1 MEDPNNSAQKPVATA
16 GSRKSGVIKLPLAN
30 RCGPGKQRRTNNESN
45 KEPAKSRPR
54 RQSLWYAI
62 YFPQLSELSESQQTQ
77 VLCELAGLAE
87 NVSATVSFH
96 SQALVCEIRSSLRYF
111 GGIDNIHSK
120 LQSLIV
126 PALQTRSLGD
136 SFLYAAS
143 PTVSGSL
150 LLARSGHNALVYQK
164 ENLRSALG
172 KLSVDVLDL
181 QKEQHRRLHNM
192 GVRKIRD
199 IWRLPVEGLHKRF
212 GSNFVNS
219 LSKAAGTSPEPTR
232 NYIPSPEFSVSYDLP
247 YEVENINYL
256 LPIIDEILIKL
267 RDFLIQR
274 DLSTSHLLLSMVH
287 EKRSRTEIDIGLR
300 QATRHRDHLLLLI
313 ETHFA
318 QLAVPA
324 PVVGLKLEVKQFDAF
339 LSESDALLT
348 EERVECRSKINS
360 KHLDQFMEQLHARL
374 GDDAL
379 KSINTVA
386 EHCPEY
392 ATQQLNYEDK
402 KAQMSATGVTNN
414 LRPFWL
420 LDEPIQLTL
429 KGSKLY
435 HRQAITLISGPERI
449 ETYWWS
455 GLDILRDYYIA
466 RERNGS
472 RLWVFRE
479 RSGERNWFLHGYFS

>member
-1 MEDPNNSAQKPVATA
+1 MLSSVSTRSHCQPESAERIMEDPDNSAQKPVATA
-16 GSRKSGVIKLPLAN
+16 GSRKSGVLKLPLAN
-30 RCGPGKQRRTNNESN
+30 RCGPDEQHCPNDESN
-45 KEPAKSRPR
+45 KNPAKSRSR
-54 RQSLWYAI
+54 RQSLWYAL

-77 VLCELAGLAE
+77 ILTELAGLAE

-111 GGIDNIHSK
+111 DGIDNIHSK

-126 PALQTRSLGD
+126 PALQNRSLGG

-181 QKEQHRRLHNM
+181 QKEQRQRLHSM

-199 IWRLPVEGLHKRF
+199 IWRLPTKGLHKRF

-219 LSKAAGTSPEPTR
+219 LGKAVGKSPEPTR
-232 NYIPSPEFSVSYDLP
+232 NYIPSPEFSASYDLP
-247 YEVENINYL
+247 YEVGNLHCL
-256 LPIIDEILIKL
+256 LPIIDEILIEL

-274 DLSTSHLLLSMVH
+274 DLSTSRLRLSMIH

-300 QATRHRDHLLLLI
+300 QATRQRDHLLLLI

-324 PVVGLKLEVKQFDAF
+324 PVVGLELEVKQFDAF

-348 EERVECRSKINS
+348 EEQIGYGSKINS
-360 KHLDQFMEQLHARL
+360 KNLDKFTEQLHARL
-374 GDDAL
+374 
-379 KSINTVA
+379 
-386 EHCPEY
+386 
-392 ATQQLNYEDK
+392 
-402 KAQMSATGVTNN
+402 
-414 LRPFWL
+414 
-420 LDEPIQLTL
+420 
-429 KGSKLY
+429 
-435 HRQAITLISGPERI
+435 
-449 ETYWWS
+449 
-455 GLDILRDYYIA
+455 
-466 RERNGS
+466 
-472 RLWVFRE
+472 
-479 RSGERNWFLHGYFS
+479 

>member
-1 MEDPNNSAQKPVATA
+1 MEDPDNSAQKPVATA
-16 GSRKSGVIKLPLAN
+16 GSRKSGVFKLPLAN
-30 RCGPGKQRRTNNESN
+30 RCGPDEQGRTNDESN
-45 KEPAKSRPR
+45 KKSTKSRPR
-54 RQSLWYAI
+54 RQSLWYAL

-77 VLCELAGLAE
+77 TLTELADLTE

-126 PALQTRSLGD
+126 PALQNRSLGD
-136 SFLYAAS
+136 SFLYAVS

-164 ENLRSALG
+164 ESLRSALG

-181 QKEQHRRLHNM
+181 QKEQRRRLHNM
-192 GVRKIRD
+192 GVRNIRD
-199 IWRLPVEGLHKRF
+199 IWRLPAEGLHKRF

-219 LSKAAGTSPEPTR
+219 LSKAVGTSPEPTR
-232 NYIPSPEFSVSYDLP
+232 KYISSPEFSASYDLP
-247 YEVENINYL
+247 YEVENLHCL

-274 DLSTSHLLLSMVH
+274 DLSTSRLLLYMVH
-287 EKRSRTEIDIGLR
+287 EKRSRTKIDIGLR
-300 QATRHRDHLLLLI
+300 RATRHRDHLLLLI

-324 PVVGLKLEVKQFDAF
+324 PVVGLRLEVEQFDAF
-339 LSESDALLT
+339 LGESEALLT
-348 EERVECRSKINS
+348 EKQIGHESKINS
-360 KHLDQFMEQLHARL
+360 KNLDQFMEQLHARL

-392 ATQQLNYEDK
+392 ATQQLNYKDK
-402 KAQMSATGVTNN
+402 KAEMSAVRVANN
-414 LRPFWL
+414 PRPFWL
-420 LDEPIQLTL
+420 LDAPIQLTL

-435 HRQAITLISGPERI
+435 HREAITLISGPERI

-455 GLDILRDYYIA
+455 GQDILRDYYIA
-466 RERNGS
+466 RDRNGS

-479 RSGERNWFLHGYFS
+479 RRGKRNWFLHGYFS

>member
-77 VLCELAGLAE
+77 ILTELAGLAE

-126 PALQTRSLGD
+126 PALQNRSLGD

-181 QKEQHRRLHNM
+181 QKEQRRRLHSM
-192 GVRKIRD
+192 GIRKIRTSGAY
-199 IWRLPVEGLHKRF
+199 RLKAYYKRF

-219 LSKAAGTSPEPTR
+219 LSKAVGKSPEPTR
-232 NYIPSPEFSVSYDLP
+232 NYIPSPEFSASYDLP
-247 YEVENINYL
+247 YEVGNLHYL

-287 EKRSRTEIDIGLR
+287 EKRSRTKIDIGLR
-300 QATRHRDHLLLLI
+300 RATRHRDHLLLLI
-313 ETHFA
+313 ETHIA
-318 QLAVPA
+318 QLTVPA
-324 PVVGLKLEVKQFDAF
+324 PVVGLKLEVRQFDAF
-339 LSESDALLT
+339 LSDSEALLT
-348 EERVECRSKINS
+348 EEKIEHRSKINS
-360 KHLDQFMEQLHARL
+360 KNLDQFMEQLHARL
-374 GDDAL
+374 GDEAL

-392 ATQQLNYEDK
+392 ATQQLNYKDK
-402 KAQMSATGVTNN
+402 KAKFQ
-414 LRPFWL
+414 L
-420 LDEPIQLTL
+420 LE
-429 KGSKLY
+429 
-435 HRQAITLISGPERI
+435 
-449 ETYWWS
+449 
-455 GLDILRDYYIA
+455 
-466 RERNGS
+466 
-472 RLWVFRE
+472 
-479 RSGERNWFLHGYFS
+479 

>member
-1 MEDPNNSAQKPVATA
+1 MEDPDNSAQKPVATA
-16 GSRKSGVIKLPLAN
+16 GSRKSGVLKLPLAN
-30 RCGPGKQRRTNNESN
+30 RCGPDKQHCPNDESN
-45 KEPAKSRPR
+45 KNPAKSRSR
-54 RQSLWYAI
+54 RQSLWYAL
-62 YFPQLSELSESQQTQ
+62 YFPQLSELSESQQAQILT
-77 VLCELAGLAE
+77 ELAGLAE

-126 PALQTRSLGD
+126 PALQNRSLGD

-181 QKEQHRRLHNM
+181 QKEQRRRLHSM
-192 GVRKIRD
+192 GVRKIKD
-199 IWRLPVEGLHKRF
+199 IWRLPTEGLHKRF

-219 LSKAAGTSPEPTR
+219 LSKAVGKSPEPTR
-232 NYIPSPEFSVSYDLP
+232 NYIPSPEFSASYDLP
-247 YEVENINYL
+247 YEVGNLHYL

-287 EKRSRTEIDIGLR
+287 EKRSRTKIDIGLR
-300 QATRHRDHLLLLI
+300 RATRHRDHLLLLI
-313 ETHFA
+313 ETHIA
-318 QLAVPA
+318 QLTVPA

-339 LSESDALLT
+339 LSNSEALLT
-348 EERVECRSKINS
+348 EEQIEHRSKINS
-360 KHLDQFMEQLHARL
+360 KNLDQFMEQLHARL

-392 ATQQLNYEDK
+392 ATQQLNYKDK
-402 KAQMSATGVTNN
+402 KAEISAAGVANN
-414 LRPFWL
+414 PRPFWL
-420 LDEPIQLTL
+420 LDAPIQLTL
-429 KGSKLY
+429 RGSKLY
-435 HRQAITLISGPERI
+435 HREAITLISGPERI

-455 GLDILRDYYIA
+455 GQDILRDYYIA
-466 RERNGS
+466 RDRNGS

-479 RSGERNWFLHGYFS
+479 RRGKRNWFLHGYFS

>member
-1 MEDPNNSAQKPVATA
+1 MEDPDNSAQKPVATA
-16 GSRKSGVIKLPLAN
+16 GSRKSGVLKLPLAN
-30 RCGPGKQRRTNNESN
+30 RCGPDKQHYPNDESN
-45 KEPAKSRPR
+45 KNPAKSRSR
-54 RQSLWYAI
+54 RQSLWYAL
-62 YFPQLSELSESQQTQ
+62 YFPQLSELSESQQAQILT
-77 VLCELAGLAE
+77 ELAGLAE

-126 PALQTRSLGD
+126 PALQNRSLGD

-181 QKEQHRRLHNM
+181 QEEQRRRLHSM

-199 IWRLPVEGLHKRF
+199 IWRLPTEGLHKRF
-212 GSNFVNS
+212 GSNFVYS
-219 LSKAAGTSPEPTR
+219 LSKAVGKSPEPTR
-232 NYIPSPEFSVSYDLP
+232 NYIPSPEFSASYDLP
-247 YEVENINYL
+247 YEVGNLHYL

-287 EKRSRTEIDIGLR
+287 EKRSRTKIDIGLR
-300 QATRHRDHLLLLI
+300 RATRHRDHLLLLI
-313 ETHFA
+313 ETHIA
-318 QLAVPA
+318 QLTVPA

-339 LSESDALLT
+339 LSDSEALLT
-348 EERVECRSKINS
+348 EEQIEHRSKINS
-360 KHLDQFMEQLHARL
+360 KNLDQFMEQLHARL

-392 ATQQLNYEDK
+392 ATQQLNYKDK
-402 KAQMSATGVTNN
+402 KAEISAAGVANN
-414 LRPFWL
+414 PRPFWL
-420 LDEPIQLTL
+420 LDAPIQLTL
-429 KGSKLY
+429 RGSKLD
-435 HRQAITLISGPERI
+435 HREAITLISGPERI

-455 GLDILRDYYIA
+455 GQDILRDYYIA
-466 RERNGS
+466 RDRNGS

-479 RSGERNWFLHGYFS
+479 RRGKRNWFLHGYFS

>member
-30 RCGPGKQRRTNNESN
+30 RCGPDKQRRTNNESN
-45 KEPAKSRPR
+45 KKPAKSRPR

-62 YFPQLSELSESQQTQ
+62 YFPQLSELSESQQMQ
-77 VLCELAGLAE
+77 ILNEIAGLAE
-87 NVSATVSFH
+87 SVSTTVSFH

-247 YEVENINYL
+247 YEVENLNYL
-256 LPIIDEILIKL
+256 MPIIDEILIKL

-274 DLSTSHLLLSMVH
+274 DLSTSHLLLSMAH

-300 QATRHRDHLLLLI
+300 QPTRHRDHLLLLI

-339 LSESDALLT
+339 LSESDALLP
-348 EERVECRSKINS
+348 EEQVECRSKINS
-360 KHLDQFMEQLHARL
+360 KNLDQFMEQLHARL

-414 LRPFWL
+414 PRPFWL

>member
-1 MEDPNNSAQKPVATA
+1 MEDPDNSAQKPVATA
-16 GSRKSGVIKLPLAN
+16 GSRKSGVLKLPLAN
-30 RCGPGKQRRTNNESN
+30 RCGPDKQPCSN
-45 KEPAKSRPR
+45 DEGNKNPAKPRSR
-54 RQSLWYAI
+54 RQSLWYAL

-77 VLCELAGLAE
+77 ILTELAGLAE

-111 GGIDNIHSK
+111 GGIDNIHSR

-126 PALQTRSLGD
+126 PALQNRSLGD

-143 PTVSGSL
+143 PTVNGSL

-181 QKEQHRRLHNM
+181 QKEQRRRLHSM

-199 IWRLPVEGLHKRF
+199 IWRLPTEGLHKRF
-212 GSNFVNS
+212 GSSFVNS
-219 LSKAAGTSPEPTR
+219 LSKAVGKSPEPTR
-232 NYIPSPEFSVSYDLP
+232 NYIPSPEFSASYDLP
-247 YEVENINYL
+247 YEVENLHYL
-256 LPIIDEILIKL
+256 LPIIDEMLIKL

-274 DLSTSHLLLSMVH
+274 DLSTSRLQLSMIH

-300 QATRHRDHLLLLI
+300 QATRQRDHLLLLI

-324 PVVGLKLEVKQFDAF
+324 PVVGLKLEVRQFDAF

-348 EERVECRSKINS
+348 EEQIGHGSKINS
-360 KHLDQFMEQLHARL
+360 KNLDQFMEQLHARL
-374 GDDAL
+374 GDDVL

-392 ATQQLNYEDK
+392 ATQQLNYTDRK
-402 KAQMSATGVTNN
+402 ATGKPAEVARN

-420 LDEPIQLTL
+420 LDRPVQLTL
-429 KGSKLY
+429 RNGRLY
-435 HRQAITLISGPERI
+435 HNQAINLISGPERI
-449 ETYWWS
+449 ETSWWS
-455 GLDILRDYYIA
+455 GQEIRRDYYIA
-466 RERNGS
+466 REQNGS
-472 RLWVFRE
+472 RLWIFRE
-479 RSGERNWFLHGYFS
+479 RLEERQWYLHGYFS

>member
-1 MEDPNNSAQKPVATA
+1 MEDPDNSAQKPVATA

-30 RCGPGKQRRTNNESN
+30 RCGSDKQRRTNNESN
-45 KEPAKSRPR
+45 KEPAKSRSR

-62 YFPQLSELSESQQTQ
+62 YFPQLSERSESQQTQ
-77 VLCELAGLAE
+77 ILNELAGLAE

-219 LSKAAGTSPEPTR
+219 LSKAEGTSPEPTR

-247 YEVENINYL
+247 YEIENLNYL

-300 QATRHRDHLLLLI
+300 QPTRHRDHLLLLI

-318 QLAVPA
+318 QLAIPA

-402 KAQMSATGVTNN
+402 KAQMSAAGVTNN
-414 LRPFWL
+414 PRPFWL

-479 RSGERNWFLHGYFS
+479 RSGQRNWFLHGYFS

>member
-1 MEDPNNSAQKPVATA
+1 MEDPDNSAQKPVVTA
-16 GSRKSGVIKLPLAN
+16 GSRKSGVLKLPLAN
-30 RCGPGKQRRTNNESN
+30 RCGPDKHHYPNDESN
-45 KEPAKSRPR
+45 KNLAKSRSR
-54 RQSLWYAI
+54 RQSLWYAL
-62 YFPQLSELSESQQTQ
+62 YFPQLSELSESQQAQILT
-77 VLCELAGLAE
+77 ELAGLAE

-111 GGIDNIHSK
+111 GGIDNIHIK

-126 PALQTRSLGD
+126 PALQNRSLGD

-181 QKEQHRRLHNM
+181 QKEQRRRLHSM
-192 GVRKIRD
+192 GVRKIKD
-199 IWRLPVEGLHKRF
+199 IWRLPTEGLHKRF

-219 LSKAAGTSPEPTR
+219 LSKAVGKSPEPTR
-232 NYIPSPEFSVSYDLP
+232 NYIPSPEFSASYDLP
-247 YEVENINYL
+247 YEVGNLHYL

-287 EKRSRTEIDIGLR
+287 EKRSSTKIDIGLR
-300 QATRHRDHLLLLI
+300 RATRHRDHLLLLI
-313 ETHFA
+313 ETHIA
-318 QLAVPA
+318 QLTVPA

-339 LSESDALLT
+339 LSNSEALLT
-348 EERVECRSKINS
+348 EEQIEHRSKINS
-360 KHLDQFMEQLHARL
+360 KNLDQFMEQLHARL

-392 ATQQLNYEDK
+392 ATQQLNYKDK
-402 KAQMSATGVTNN
+402 KAEISAAGVANN
-414 LRPFWL
+414 PRPFWL
-420 LDEPIQLTL
+420 LDAPIQLTL
-429 KGSKLY
+429 RGSKLY
-435 HRQAITLISGPERI
+435 HREAITLISGPERI

-455 GLDILRDYYIA
+455 GQDILRDYYIA
-466 RERNGS
+466 RDRNGS

-479 RSGERNWFLHGYFS
+479 RRGKRNWFLHGYFS

>member
-1 MEDPNNSAQKPVATA
+1 MEDPDNSAQKPAATA
-16 GSRKSGVIKLPLAN
+16 GSRKSGVLKLPLAN
-30 RCGPGKQRRTNNESN
+30 RCEPDKQHCPNDESN
-45 KEPAKSRPR
+45 KNPAKSRSR
-54 RQSLWYAI
+54 RQSLWYAL
-62 YFPQLSELSESQQTQ
+62 YFPQLSELSKSQQTQ
-77 VLCELAGLAE
+77 ILTELAGLAE

-111 GGIDNIHSK
+111 GSIDNIHSK

-126 PALQTRSLGD
+126 PVLQNRSLGV

-143 PTVSGSL
+143 PTISGSL

-181 QKEQHRRLHNM
+181 QKEQRRRLHNM

-199 IWRLPVEGLHKRF
+199 IWRLPTEGLHKRF

-219 LSKAAGTSPEPTR
+219 LSKAVGKSPEPTR
-232 NYIPSPEFSVSYDLP
+232 NYIPSPEFSASYDLP
-247 YEVENINYL
+247 CEVENLHYL

-274 DLSTSHLLLSMVH
+274 DLSTSRLRLSMIH

-300 QATRHRDHLLLLI
+300 QATRQRDHLLLLI

-324 PVVGLKLEVKQFDAF
+324 PVVGLELEVRQFDAF
-339 LSESDALLT
+339 LSESDTLLT
-348 EERVECRSKINS
+348 EGQIGHGPKINS
-360 KHLDQFMEQLHARL
+360 KNLDQFMEQLHARL

-392 ATQQLNYEDK
+392 ATQQLDYKDK
-402 KAQMSATGVTNN
+402 KAEISAAGVATNP
-414 LRPFWL
+414 RPFWL
-420 LDEPIQLTL
+420 LDAPIQLTL
-429 KGSKLY
+429 RGSKLY
-435 HRQAITLISGPERI
+435 HREAITLISGPERI

-455 GLDILRDYYIA
+455 GQDILRDYYIA
-466 RERNGS
+466 RDRNGS

-479 RSGERNWFLHGYFS
+479 RRGKRNWFLHGYFS

>member
-1 MEDPNNSAQKPVATA
+1 MEDPDNSAQKPVATA
-16 GSRKSGVIKLPLAN
+16 GSRKSGVLKLPLAN
-30 RCGPGKQRRTNNESN
+30 RCGPDKQHCPNDESN
-45 KEPAKSRPR
+45 KNSAKSRSR
-54 RQSLWYAI
+54 RQSLWYAL

-77 VLCELAGLAE
+77 ILTELAGLAE

-126 PALQTRSLGD
+126 PALQNRSLGD

-181 QKEQHRRLHNM
+181 QKEQRRRLHSM
-192 GVRKIRD
+192 GIRKIRD
-199 IWRLPVEGLHKRF
+199 IWRLPTEGLYKRF

-219 LSKAAGTSPEPTR
+219 LSNAVGKRPEPTR
-232 NYIPSPEFSVSYDLP
+232 NYIPSPEFSASYDLP
-247 YEVENINYL
+247 YEVGNLHYL

-287 EKRSRTEIDIGLR
+287 EKRSRTKIDIGLR
-300 QATRHRDHLLLLI
+300 RATRHRDHLLLLI
-313 ETHFA
+313 ETHIA
-318 QLAVPA
+318 QLTVPA
-324 PVVGLKLEVKQFDAF
+324 PVVGLKLEVRQFDAF
-339 LSESDALLT
+339 LSDSEALLT
-348 EERVECRSKINS
+348 EEKIEHRSKINS
-360 KHLDQFMEQLHARL
+360 KNLDQFMEQLHARL
-374 GDDAL
+374 GDEAL

-392 ATQQLNYEDK
+392 ATQQLNYKDK
-402 KAQMSATGVTNN
+402 KAEISAAGVANN
-414 LRPFWL
+414 PRPFWL
-420 LDEPIQLTL
+420 LDAPIQLTL

-435 HRQAITLISGPERI
+435 HREAITLISGPERI

-455 GLDILRDYYIA
+455 GQDILRDYYIA
-466 RERNGS
+466 RDRNGS

-479 RSGERNWFLHGYFS
+479 RRGKRNWFLHGYFS